1 MIEAAEDHS
10 TETRAAV
17 AREEVEDSEIEE
29 AVVATM
35 ADEVAATT
43 DVDEKKKT
51 ASNLYDQHTR
61 EREKTTLGLC

>member
-1 MIEAAEDHS
+1 VIEAAEDHS